1 MRVKRGVTTHGLALN
16 VNTELRWFAEMI
28 PCGIAD
34 KDVTS
39 LSRELGH
46 PVDMVAV
53 EERLADALATAFG
66 LTVADGRSGPI
77 GPAGASEQ

>member
-34 KDVTS
+34 KEVTT
-39 LSRELGH
+39 LARELGH
-46 PVDMVAV
+46 PVDMGAV
-53 EERLADALATAFG
+53 EARLADALARALG
-66 LTVADGRSGPI
+66 LTVAPI
-77 GPAGASEQ
+77 GSGIHGPADSSEQ